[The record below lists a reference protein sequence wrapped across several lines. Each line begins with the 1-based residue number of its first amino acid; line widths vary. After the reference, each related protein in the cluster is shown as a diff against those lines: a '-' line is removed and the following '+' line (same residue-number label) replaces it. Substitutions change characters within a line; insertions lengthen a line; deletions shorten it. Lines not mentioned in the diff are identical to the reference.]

1 MACKELYI
9 LVWYSMITLCP
20 LLLNK
25 SYFIEKHE
33 KTCRKTFEIWVII
46 PVFPSNIIHIFI
58 VILERKK
65 QSQNVENI
73 IKSEEI
79 SIQLCPFY
87 MFFSWFFLFS
97 DYIIP
102 KQGR

>member
-1 MACKELYI
+1 MMACKELYI
-9 LVWYSMITLCP
+9 LVWYSVITLCP

-33 KTCRKTFEIWVII
+33 KTCRKHLRYESII
-46 PVFPSNIIHIFI
+46 PVFTSNIIQIFI

-73 IKSEEI
+73 IKGGET
-79 SIQLCPFY
+79 SI
-87 MFFSWFFLFS
+87 
-97 DYIIP
+97 
-102 KQGR
+102 